1 MIKTNLHQIPNMSP
15 SFHSKVLNKKGN
27 NHMSFITTYSTPKD
41 NKWQFDPKI
50 EWKFGGKTFLS
61 GITNKGNVPKLVYL
75 NLLHTPPQCLLE
87 FDLVGSNF
95 KLD

>member
-1 MIKTNLHQIPNMSP
+1 MIKTNLHQIPNMGP

-27 NHMSFITTYSTPKD
+27 NHMSFITTYSIPKD

-61 GITNKGNVPKLVYL
+61 GITNKEMYP
-75 NLLHTPPQCLLE
+75 NLCT
-87 FDLVGSNF
+87 
-95 KLD
+95 